1 MNNKT
6 RSLYPLS
13 HLTFRALPEG
23 GVELGY
29 THHVI
34 HLGPDPKGLLF
45 KEAWPVFRRRGM
57 SFRTE
62 DYRRLLSELR
72 GGKLDVTEG
81 GRYQPP
87 AGFLQPGKWPDLEY
101 PLEVFLSNGVSFVVM
116 KSAKKAYLEIGLK
129 GHLPLLFDITVPGYS
144 YEQALMALE
153 KKWPERYRG

>member
-1 MNNKT
+1 MTNKT
-6 RSLYPLS
+6 RSLYPGS
-13 HLTFRALPEG
+13 HLTFRALPKG

-34 HLGPDPKGLLF
+34 HLSPDPKGGLF

-62 DYRRLLSELR
+62 DYRRLLSDLR
-72 GGKLDVTEG
+72 GGKLEVTEG

-87 AGFLQPGKWPDLEY
+87 AGCLQPGKGPDLEY
-101 PLEVFLSNGVSFVVM
+101 PLEAFLPNGASFVVM
-116 KSAKKAYLEIGLK
+116 KSPKRAYLEIGLK
-129 GHLPLLFDITVPGYS
+129 GHLPLLFDITTPGCP

-153 KKWPERYRG
+153 RKWPERYRG